1 VFKEELREQWDIMT
15 EDEQM
20 SISHLCNF
28 FCSLHALVHMADV
41 CSKTLVETD
50 NLTFDEAPILEKS
63 FKKANESGSVR
74 LVRTCCKAFAKGADD
89 KNGQFKPFSTY
100 VQGMLKE
107 NGLQSIPLERFR
119 GNRFN
124 VLFRN
129 AGAVFFLKDEIK
141 NFLDLE
147 SSNRL
152 LAAVSMIS
160 THLNI
165 LLVVKL

>member
-1 VFKEELREQWDIMT
+1 
-15 EDEQM
+15 
-20 SISHLCNF
+20 
-28 FCSLHALVHMADV
+28 
-41 CSKTLVETD
+41 
-50 NLTFDEAPILEKS
+50 
-63 FKKANESGSVR
+63 
-74 LVRTCCKAFAKGADD
+74 
-89 KNGQFKPFSTY
+89 
-100 VQGMLKE
+100 MLKE
-107 NGLQSIPLERFR
+107 NGLKSIPLERFR